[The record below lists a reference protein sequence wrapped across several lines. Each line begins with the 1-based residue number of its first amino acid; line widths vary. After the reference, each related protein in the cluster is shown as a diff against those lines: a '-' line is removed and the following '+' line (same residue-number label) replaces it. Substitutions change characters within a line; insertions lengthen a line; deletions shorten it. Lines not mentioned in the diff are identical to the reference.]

1 MSEYKLQKGGSGVIR
16 LKDMAFIPDCADNR
30 DWQEYRAWVAAG
42 NTPLPAYTPEELEA
56 KQKADEEAARE
67 KLIADKMRE
76 LAISELKK
84 EGKLPPDYKV
94 DQK

>member
-1 MSEYKLQKGGSGVIR
+1 MYRLGKLFGVVR
-16 LKDMAFIPDCADNR
+16 LSDGAQIPKCPGNR
-30 DWQEYRAWVAAG
+30 DWQEYQEWLKKG